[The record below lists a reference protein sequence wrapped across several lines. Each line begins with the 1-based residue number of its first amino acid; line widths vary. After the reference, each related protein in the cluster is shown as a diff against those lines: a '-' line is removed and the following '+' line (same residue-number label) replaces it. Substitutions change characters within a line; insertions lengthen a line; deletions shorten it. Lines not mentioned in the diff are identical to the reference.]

1 LKKLMFQESMKSQ
14 KLISL
19 RMKKEV
25 LIILS
30 MGNQNTKQQK
40 EVRVNSTKVRAKV
53 KRVQARIIDL
63 ALKLIR
69 AIDSKL
75 LVLESM
81 IWSF

>member
-1 LKKLMFQESMKSQ
+1 MKKLMFQESMKSQ